1 MFQLKVD
8 IIMIVNIKFPRVW
21 RSLYKFSDLSL
32 MNMKLVVSL
41 WSPNL
46 NFTLYSNFVAVTV
59 TETDSLVK

>member
-8 IIMIVNIKFPRVW
+8 IIMIVNIKFARVW

>member
-1 MFQLKVD
+1 
-8 IIMIVNIKFPRVW
+8 MIVKIKFARVW